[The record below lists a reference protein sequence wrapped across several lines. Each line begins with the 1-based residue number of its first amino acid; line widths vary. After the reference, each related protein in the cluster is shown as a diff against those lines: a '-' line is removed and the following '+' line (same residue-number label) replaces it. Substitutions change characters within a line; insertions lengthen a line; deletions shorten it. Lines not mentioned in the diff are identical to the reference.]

1 VSSVN
6 CHANSDVCQQL
17 KPQSSIL
24 FYPAKQF
31 PLNDSYAINSLN
43 LKEIVSQILGLLPDL
58 ELITESQ
65 LDVRDLK
72 SL

>member
-1 VSSVN
+1 MGSVN
-6 CHANSDVCQQL
+6 CHADPDVCQQL

-24 FYPAKQF
+24 FYQAKGF
-31 PLNDSYAINSLN
+31 PSNDSYAINSLN

-58 ELITESQ
+58 QLVTESQ

-72 SL
+72 